1 MRDLHQKRA
10 SLDYPIGGAG
20 AVIDA
25 LVRGI
30 EVGTPDKG
38 LQGEGGDRGE
48 QTGEGK
54 VLVNSH
60 VSRIIVENGRA
71 VGVQLRQK
79 NKVPIL
85 VAWTIPPSMAQP
97 YLPHLPS
104 IHPLS
109 LTTHRCSRPSEP
121 SSPTPVCGTPRSYCP
136 RER

>member
-1 MRDLHQKRA
+1 MRDLHQERA

-30 EVGTPDKG
+30 EAGAAEKG

-48 QTGEGK
+48 QTGK

-79 NKVPIL
+79 NKVPMRI
-85 VAWTIPPSMAQP
+85 V
-97 YLPHLPS
+97 
-104 IHPLS
+104 
-109 LTTHRCSRPSEP
+109 
-121 SSPTPVCGTPRSYCP
+121 
-136 RER
+136 

>member
-30 EVGTPDKG
+30 EVGAADKG

-48 QTGEGK
+48 QTGGK

-85 VAWTIPPSMAQP
+85 VAWTIPSSMAQP
-97 YLPHLPS
+97 YLSHLPS
-104 IHPLS
+104 IHPS
-109 LTTHRCSRPSEP
+109 IHRH
-121 SSPTPVCGTPRSYCP
+121 
-136 RER
+136 

>member
-30 EVGTPDKG
+30 ETGVGAADG
-38 LQGEGGDRGE
+38 MQGVGDR
-48 QTGEGK
+48 QQSGK

-79 NKVPIL
+79 SKVLSDTCFGSSSAPI
-85 VAWTIPPSMAQP
+85 PSHHFYP
-97 YLPHLPS
+97 TDIRH
-104 IHPLS
+104 
-109 LTTHRCSRPSEP
+109 SRPSEL
-121 SSPTPVCGTPRSYCP
+121 SSPMPVCGTQQSYYPRGH
-136 RER
+136 